1 MLLTQVQTKRGQL
14 VLAGKDVDT
23 SVEKPVTK
31 TVAIAALLQVSL
43 RAALKTVEKKN
54 PPIPVR
60 TECRFSVV
68 SPWGLLMR
76 HIHTQTVLNNFRI
89 PLGNY
94 FQRTAASAATN

>member
-14 VLAGKDVDT
+14 VLVGKAVDT

-43 RAALKTVEKKN
+43 RAALKTVEKKKN

-68 SPWGLLMR
+68 SP
-76 HIHTQTVLNNFRI
+76 
-89 PLGNY
+89 
-94 FQRTAASAATN
+94 